1 MCSKTGVARRLL
13 SSRSPSDV
21 AKKNPKAKGTKA
33 EDYINIALLK
43 ELDQNGFIDTLYK
56 K

>member
-1 MCSKTGVARRLL
+1 
-13 SSRSPSDV
+13 V
-21 AKKNPKAKGTKA
+21 AKKNPKAIGSKA

-43 ELDQNGFIDTLYK
+43 EHDQNGFIDKLYK